1 MLKIQDEIDLPPL
14 GPAWAGSLM
23 GLSISSTLINI
34 HLTPVVGR
42 LPAAFMLG
50 IATSLALALL
60 IGFLRNRVPGFH
72 STVMPSWGMASMGIL
87 ALGSAYS
94 GVFTAWTIHALCWG
108 VGTVLGVVTCLRFLH
123 FLIVTRPS
131 GPAFTWGLPLVAPMV
146 AATSSAQLTPHAGEW
161 ASVVHGIGVACFVL
175 AWTTAIPTFVFVYL
189 RTFPKL
195 PTSFAATAWIPL
207 GLVGQSTAG
216 AQLLAGDKLLDGD
229 QWHLRAAVYGAAM
242 LSLGVPLAVYAV
254 TKHWGAVLGST
265 PMSYN
270 PSWWASTFPV
280 GTCCLGTHALS
291 TQGTRLSWNVEWLDT
306 VSAALLILL
315 LVHIA
320 WATFGAVAITWG
332 RARSSSS

>member
-1 MLKIQDEIDLPPL
+1 MLKVQDEIDLPPL

-34 HLTPVVGR
+34 HLTPVVGG

-50 IATSLALALL
+50 IATSLALALV
-60 IGFLRNRVPGFH
+60 IGFVRNRVPGFD
-72 STVMPSWGMASMGIL
+72 SPYMPAWGMASMGIL

-94 GVFTAWTIHALCWG
+94 GVFAAWTIHALCWG
-108 VGTVLGVVTCLRFLH
+108 VGTVLGVATCLRFLH
-123 FLIVTRPS
+123 FLLFTRPS

-146 AATSSAQLTPHAGEW
+146 AATSSAQLTPHAGVW
-161 ASVVHGIGVACFVL
+161 ASVVHCIGLACFVL

-216 AQLLAGDKLLDGD
+216 AQLLAGDKMLDGD

-254 TKHWGAVLGST
+254 AKHWGAVLGST

-291 TQGTRLSWNVEWLDT
+291 TQGTMLSWNVEWLDT

-332 RARSSSS
+332 RARSSST